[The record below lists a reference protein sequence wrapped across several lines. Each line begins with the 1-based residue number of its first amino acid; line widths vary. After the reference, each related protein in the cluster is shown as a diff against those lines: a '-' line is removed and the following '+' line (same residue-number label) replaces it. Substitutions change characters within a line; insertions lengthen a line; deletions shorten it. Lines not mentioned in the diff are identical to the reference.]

1 MKIYTRKSI
10 RRQSLN
16 ILKIRIILWLIL
28 AIIIGWFS
36 YFKVVPTG
44 RISYEIAADQP
55 NYFIGKLTPEDRVAV
70 GQTGVTVKGDPVYFS
85 VRPPRRFTRAKVTVK
100 FKNTTDLPVVELGL
114 LNGKVAWNYELKPLQ
129 NKIIDQ
135 LSLVW
140 PTVSSET
147 GARLIE
153 REKKYNTVEQ
163 FLNNLPPKSEI
174 ALYNYIL
181 KTEFKLA
188 DYKPQPESRAIN
200 YNWRGAY
207 QFYTYIKNEALAY
220 VFDFAD
226 LNLNQDSDPVE
237 IKVYSQD
244 GLIYE
249 KRIADDAAS
258 ERQVSLKIT
267 DLPEGA
273 YRISFIANDDIITKK
288 ITSPQSQFALI
299 NKVWLAQGN
308 AKNLVLHTNSRAVSA
323 QTINP
328 ASLSQVKV
336 GGGAINLNETHKQF
350 SALTNNQPETIE
362 LAKDDIIIS
371 GDGVFALAAD
381 SLLDPRLPNVDRNL
395 EISQG
400 KINYILTGYQGAKS
414 ADGWQ
419 TAAADFDLTKAYQEN
434 GKYQFLL
441 SLPGRQAGELTGG
454 EVVIKEIKVE
464 LTGTSLPEKIKKY
477 FKRPYG
483 N

>member
-1 MKIYTRKSI
+1 MT
-10 RRQSLN
+10 
-16 ILKIRIILWLIL
+16 
-28 AIIIGWFS
+28 A
-36 YFKVVPTG
+36 
-44 RISYEIAADQP
+44 
-55 NYFIGKLTPEDRVAV
+55 
-70 GQTGVTVKGDPVYFS
+70 GQAGVTVKGDPVYFS

-100 FKNTTDLPVVELGL
+100 FKNTTDSPVVELGL
-114 LNGKVAWNYELKPLQ
+114 LNDKMAWNYELKPLQ

-140 PTVSSET
+140 PTVSGAA

-163 FLNNLPPKSEI
+163 FLNSLPPTSEI
-174 ALYNYIL
+174 ALYDYIL

-188 DYKPQPESRAIN
+188 DYKPRPESRVID

-220 VFDFAD
+220 IFDFAD
-226 LNLNQDSDPVE
+226 LNLNQDSDPVR

-249 KRIADDAAS
+249 KRIADDDAS

-273 YRISFIANDDIITKK
+273 YRVSFIGNNDIITKK
-288 ITSPQSQFALI
+288 IISPQSQFALI
-299 NKVWLAQGN
+299 NKVWLADGN
-308 AKNLVLHTNSRAVSA
+308 AKNLVLYTNSREVSA

-328 ASLSQVKV
+328 ASLSEVKV
-336 GGGAINLNETHKQF
+336 GGRAINLNETHKQF
-350 SALTNNQPETIE
+350 SILTGNRPETIA

-381 SLLDPRLPNVDRNL
+381 SLVDPRLPNVDKNL
-395 EISQG
+395 EINQG

-414 ADGWQ
+414 ADGWLS
-419 TAAADFDLTKAYQEN
+419 AAADFDLTKAYQEN

-441 SLPGRQAGELTGG
+441 SLPGLKAGEPAGG
-454 EVVIKEIKVE
+454 EAVIKEIKVE
-464 LTGTSLPEKIKKY
+464 LTGTSLAEKIKKY
-477 FKRPYG
+477 FEQPYG

>member
-1 MKIYTRKSI
+1 MT
-10 RRQSLN
+10 
-16 ILKIRIILWLIL
+16 
-28 AIIIGWFS
+28 A
-36 YFKVVPTG
+36 
-44 RISYEIAADQP
+44 
-55 NYFIGKLTPEDRVAV
+55 
-70 GQTGVTVKGDPVYFS
+70 GQAGVTVKGDPVYFS

-100 FKNTTDLPVVELGL
+100 FKNTTDSPVVELGL
-114 LNGKVAWNYELKPLQ
+114 LNDKMAWNYELKPLQ

-140 PTVSSET
+140 PTVSGAA

-163 FLNNLPPKSEI
+163 FLNSLPPTSEI
-174 ALYNYIL
+174 ALYDYIL

-188 DYKPQPESRAIN
+188 DYKPRPESRVID

-220 VFDFAD
+220 IFDFAD
-226 LNLNQDSDPVE
+226 LNLNQDSDPVR

-249 KRIADDAAS
+249 RRIADDDAS

-267 DLPEGA
+267 DLPEGT
-273 YRISFIANDDIITKK
+273 YRVSFIANDDIITKK
-288 ITSPQSQFALI
+288 IISPQSQFALI
-299 NKVWLAQGN
+299 NKVWLADGN
-308 AKNLVLHTNSRAVSA
+308 AKNLVLYTNSREVSA

-328 ASLSQVKV
+328 ASLSEVKV
-336 GGGAINLNETHKQF
+336 GGRAINLNETHKQF
-350 SALTNNQPETIE
+350 SILTGNRPETIA

-381 SLLDPRLPNVDRNL
+381 SLVDPRLPNVDKNL
-395 EISQG
+395 EINQG

-414 ADGWQ
+414 ADGWLS
-419 TAAADFDLTKAYQEN
+419 AAADFDLTKAYQEN

-441 SLPGRQAGELTGG
+441 SLPGLKAGEPAGG
-454 EVVIKEIKVE
+454 EAVIKEIKVE
-464 LTGTSLPEKIKKY
+464 LTGTSLAEKIKKY
-477 FKRPYG
+477 FEQPYG